1 MNFEPFIDD
10 IIAKEKGFTD
20 NPADR
25 GGPTNFGITEAV
37 ARANGYAGEMRDMPV
52 SFAREVYR
60 KRFIAAPRFDRVAL
74 VSPRIA
80 AELIDT
86 GVNMGPSRA
95 AEMFQRWLNGMNA
108 QGSRYADVFVD
119 GRIGDVTLDALSKY
133 LRWRG
138 SEGESVMVTALNCTQ
153 GVRYLEIAEKDP
165 TQEEFLYG
173 WVRARVKT
181 EA

>member
-1 MNFEPFIDD
+1 
-10 IIAKEKGFTD
+10 
-20 NPADR
+20 
-25 GGPTNFGITEAV
+25 
-37 ARANGYAGEMRDMPV
+37 
-52 SFAREVYR
+52 
-60 KRFIAAPRFDRVAL
+60 
-74 VSPRIA
+74 
-80 AELIDT
+80 
-86 GVNMGPSRA
+86 
-95 AEMFQRWLNGMNA
+95 
-108 QGSRYADVFVD
+108 VFVD